1 MLLNTGERI
10 AHPTGG
16 LLATVAFTT
25 AGGPACYALEGSIFV
40 TGAAV
45 QWLRDGLQIIESSDA
60 VEALAAQVPDNGGV
74 YFVPALAGLG
84 APYWDPYARG
94 GIFGITR
101 GTTRAHIAR
110 AALEAMAYQSADVL
124 DVMVR
129 DAGLQ
134 LRELRVD
141 GGASKDALAMQFV
154 ADILGVDVVRPR
166 VTETTALGAACMA
179 GLQAGVWSD
188 LDAIERLWAEDR
200 RFVPSMDGC
209 APGGAARRLASR
221 GRAYANER
229 RRHVNRAAMLARL
242 AGERFD
248 VLIIGGGATGLGCAV
263 DAASRGYR
271 TALVEANDFAAATS
285 SRSTKLVHGGVRYLQ
300 EGDVHLV
307 REALHERTHLLRNA
321 PTLVHDRTFLTPA
334 YRWWETPYYFA
345 GLKLYDVL
353 AGRSEFGH
361 SRYVS
366 RAETLE
372 RLPWLRRS
380 GLRGSIEYHDGQ
392 FDDAR
397 LAIALARTAADYGA
411 ALANYSRVVSLNGA
425 GSRLAG
431 ARVRDE
437 ESGAAF
443 DVQATVTIDAAGIF
457 ADEIRRLDD
466 PAASPIL
473 AHSRGTHVLVGR
485 DAMPG
490 VDALLVPKTTDGR
503 VLFAIPWHERMLI
516 GTTDIPVEHAVL
528 DPQPSDEEIA
538 YLLDTVNGYFERP
551 LDAGAITASFAG
563 LRPLVERGA
572 ASTAKESREH
582 LVETSRSG
590 LVTIAGG
597 KWTTYRKMAQDAV
610 DAAIVSGRPESR
622 SVYYAQ
628 RCACTT
634 IRAPNFAR

>member
-1 MLLNTGERI
+1 M
-10 AHPTGG
+10 
-16 LLATVAFTT
+16 
-25 AGGPACYALEGSIFV
+25 
-40 TGAAV
+40 
-45 QWLRDGLQIIESSDA
+45 
-60 VEALAAQVPDNGGV
+60 
-74 YFVPALAGLG
+74 
-84 APYWDPYARG
+84 
-94 GIFGITR
+94 
-101 GTTRAHIAR
+101 
-110 AALEAMAYQSADVL
+110 
-124 DVMVR
+124 
-129 DAGLQ
+129 
-134 LRELRVD
+134 
-141 GGASKDALAMQFV
+141 
-154 ADILGVDVVRPR
+154 
-166 VTETTALGAACMA
+166 
-179 GLQAGVWSD
+179 
-188 LDAIERLWAEDR
+188 
-200 RFVPSMDGC
+200 
-209 APGGAARRLASR
+209 
-221 GRAYANER
+221 
-229 RRHVNRAAMLARL
+229 

-271 TALVEANDFAAATS
+271 TALAEANDFAAATS

-334 YRWWETPYYFA
+334 YRWWESPYYFA

-411 ALANYSRVVSLNGA
+411 ALANYSRVVSLNRT

-431 ARVRDE
+431 ASVRDE

-473 AHSRGTHVLVGR
+473 AHSRGHARPHRTRR
-485 DAMPG
+485 DARHRRAARSEDDRRTRVVCDP
-490 VDALLVPKTTDGR
+490 VARTDADR
-503 VLFAIPWHERMLI
+503 HDR
-516 GTTDIPVEHAVL
+516 
-528 DPQPSDEEIA
+528 
-538 YLLDTVNGYFERP
+538 Y
-551 LDAGAITASFAG
+551 
-563 LRPLVERGA
+563 
-572 ASTAKESREH
+572 
-582 LVETSRSG
+582 
-590 LVTIAGG
+590 
-597 KWTTYRKMAQDAV
+597 
-610 DAAIVSGRPESR
+610 SGRATPSSIRSR
-622 SVYYAQ
+622 VTRRS
-628 RCACTT
+628 RICS
-634 IRAPNFAR
+634 IP